1 MNTQNI
7 YFSVPNIDLTR
18 ATPVQQRYL
27 SSSHILHI
35 VHKYNIYKNARNVM
49 YMENICLSAIFLV
62 PNDLFFHI

>member
-35 VHKYNIYKNARNVM
+35 VHKYNIIKM
-49 YMENICLSAIFLV
+49 QEM
-62 PNDLFFHI
+62 